1 MRAPDFWKKDDRMLS
16 RGLMPLAWCYGLGSR
31 LRRSLARPVKAA
43 VPVLCVG
50 NFVAGG
56 AGKTPVALSLGKRLI
71 GRGRKVHFLSKGYG
85 GRVAGPFRV
94 DLDAHNAAEVGDES
108 LLLAAVAPTW
118 ISRDRAAGVGAAAD
132 GADVIIMD
140 DGFQNPS
147 VEKDISLL
155 VVDGRYGF
163 GNRRVI
169 PAGPLRETIASA
181 VDRAN
186 ALIVIGPDK
195 AHAMSHPALWKTPLP
210 VLKASVKPGPEA
222 DGLADKPVVAFAG
235 IGNPDKFFQT
245 LQEIGCKVKATH
257 AYADHHPY
265 TENEIERLKEE
276 AEKGGA
282 QLVTTEKDAMRLSDE
297 ALAGVLVLTISL
309 EWGDEK
315 SLDDLLQPF
324 LGG

>member
-1 MRAPDFWKKDDRMLS
+1 
-16 RGLMPLAWCYGLGSR
+16 
-31 LRRSLARPVKAA
+31 
-43 VPVLCVG
+43 VLCVG

-71 GRGRKVHFLSKGYG
+71 GRGRKVHFLSRGYG

-94 DLDAHNAAEVGDES
+94 DPEAHKAAEVGDEP

-118 ISRDRAAGVGAAAD
+118 ISRNRAAGVRAAAE

-163 GNRRVI
+163 GNGRVI

-181 VDRAN
+181 VERAN

-222 DGLADKPVVAFAG
+222 EELADQPVVAFAG
-235 IGNPDKFFQT
+235 IGNPEKFFQT
-245 LQEIGCKVKATH
+245 LHEIGCKVKATH

-265 TENEIERLKEE
+265 TDDEIERLKEE
-276 AEKGGA
+276 AEKWGA
-282 QLVTTEKDAMRLSDE
+282 QLVTTEKDAMRLSKE
-297 ALAGVLVLTISL
+297 TLAGVLVLTISL
-309 EWGDEK
+309 EWGNEK
-315 SLDDLLQPF
+315 SLDDLLLPF